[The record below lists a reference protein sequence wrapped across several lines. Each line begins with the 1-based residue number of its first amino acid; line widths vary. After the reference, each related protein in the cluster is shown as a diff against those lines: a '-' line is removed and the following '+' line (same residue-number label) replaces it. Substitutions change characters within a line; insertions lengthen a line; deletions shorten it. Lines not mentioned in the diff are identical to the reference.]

1 MKHFVKHC
9 SCLLVDFGM
18 CWQNAPPN
26 KTFVDF
32 FGKNANEG
40 NPNSFQKTQEA
51 SGVTSFGGVKWSESA
66 KVPPP
71 KGRFVR
77 PIFFGI
83 RIFLSKKTP
92 FFRVFDETM
101 NPAKYKPKQWYS
113 PWVSLFSPLNFKV
126 QTAIGN
132 LYGKKNGRL
141 VGLKNS
147 KLHPKSSPWHGPG
160 SSRP

>member
-1 MKHFVKHC
+1 
-9 SCLLVDFGM
+9 M
-18 CWQNAPPN
+18 CWKNAPPN

-32 FGKNANEG
+32 FWKKTNEVT
-40 NPNSFQKTQEA
+40 PTASKRHRKHQE
-51 SGVTSFGGVKWSESA
+51 SSSFGGVKWSESA